1 MVDGGGLV
9 LGEMQFVLQIQG
21 EDGLHPIVGESL
33 TELIS
38 HNEENTEGIAQLKHH
53 KSNCM
58 KNVVEI

>member
-1 MVDGGGLV
+1 MNLIKCPQIVFSV
-9 LGEMQFVLQIQG
+9 LTV
-21 EDGLHPIVGESL
+21 HPIVGESL